1 MIMKSIRMYLTVF
14 LVLAVSACQERTPA
28 HFADIAGVYFNNLS
42 LTMSVTDSLDMTF
55 VYESSD
61 SLSVPVVIQL
71 LGRPAGQD
79 RQIEVNVSSDNAVE
93 GADYLL
99 PDLCVLPS
107 GASSMEY
114 VVTLLRTE
122 SLKKEKKNITLEL
135 SENEFFSLPVSK
147 MDQIADT
154 VSILRLDI
162 AFSDMFTKSPVAWDS
177 NLVGEFSQQ
186 KFVLLC
192 KVLEI
197 DPADFQD
204 ASVITLAKLLY
215 ISAEMTAYVEEQ
227 VSRKAEGL
235 EYDLDAFDPVTGEP
249 LSFRR

>member
-1 MIMKSIRMYLTVF
+1 
-14 LVLAVSACQERTPA
+14 
-28 HFADIAGVYFNNLS
+28 
-42 LTMSVTDSLDMTF
+42 
-55 VYESSD
+55 
-61 SLSVPVVIQL
+61 
-71 LGRPAGQD
+71 
-79 RQIEVNVSSDNAVE
+79 
-93 GADYLL
+93 
-99 PDLCVLPS
+99 
-107 GASSMEY
+107 
-114 VVTLLRTE
+114 
-122 SLKKEKKNITLEL
+122 LKKEKKNITLEL
-135 SENEFFSLPVSK
+135 RENEFFSLPVAK

-235 EYDLDAFDPVTGEP
+235 EYDQDAFDPVTGEP

>member
-1 MIMKSIRMYLTVF
+1 V
-14 LVLAVSACQERTPA
+14 
-28 HFADIAGVYFNNLS
+28 
-42 LTMSVTDSLDMTF
+42 
-55 VYESSD
+55 
-61 SLSVPVVIQL
+61 
-71 LGRPAGQD
+71 
-79 RQIEVNVSSDNAVE
+79 
-93 GADYLL
+93 
-99 PDLCVLPS
+99 
-107 GASSMEY
+107 EY

-135 SENEFFSLPVSK
+135 RENEFFSLPVAK

-235 EYDLDAFDPVTGEP
+235 EYDQDAFDPVTGEP

>member
-1 MIMKSIRMYLTVF
+1 MKRIRIYFGLI
-14 LVLAVSACQERTPA
+14 LALGFSSCQERTPA
-28 HFADIAGVYFNNLS
+28 PFADIAGVYFNNLS
-42 LTMSVTDSLDMTF
+42 QTMSVTDSLDVTF
-55 VYESSD
+55 VYESTD

-71 LGRPAGQD
+71 LGRPVDLD
-79 RQIEVNVSSDNAVE
+79 RQIDVKVTSDNAVE
-93 GADYLL
+93 GSDYLL
-99 PDLCVLPS
+99 PASCILPS
-107 GASSMEY
+107 GASSIEY
-114 VVTLLRTE
+114 NVILLRTE
-122 SLKKEKKNITLEL
+122 SLKSEKKNITLEL
-135 SENEFFSLPVSK
+135 NENEYFTLPVEQ
-147 MDQIADT
+147 MDQIVDT

-177 NLVGEFSQQ
+177 NLIGEFSQQ

-192 KVLEI
+192 EVLDI

-235 EYDLDAFDPVTGEP
+235 EYDQDAFDPVTGEP

>member
-1 MIMKSIRMYLTVF
+1 
-14 LVLAVSACQERTPA
+14 
-28 HFADIAGVYFNNLS
+28 
-42 LTMSVTDSLDMTF
+42 
-55 VYESSD
+55 
-61 SLSVPVVIQL
+61 
-71 LGRPAGQD
+71 
-79 RQIEVNVSSDNAVE
+79 
-93 GADYLL
+93 
-99 PDLCVLPS
+99 
-107 GASSMEY
+107 MEY

-135 SENEFFSLPVSK
+135 RENEFFSLPVAK

>member
-1 MIMKSIRMYLTVF
+1 
-14 LVLAVSACQERTPA
+14 
-28 HFADIAGVYFNNLS
+28 
-42 LTMSVTDSLDMTF
+42 
-55 VYESSD
+55 
-61 SLSVPVVIQL
+61 
-71 LGRPAGQD
+71 
-79 RQIEVNVSSDNAVE
+79 
-93 GADYLL
+93 
-99 PDLCVLPS
+99 
-107 GASSMEY
+107 MEY

-135 SENEFFSLPVSK
+135 RENEFFSLPVAK

-235 EYDLDAFDPVTGEP
+235 EYDQEAFDPVTGEP

>member
-1 MIMKSIRMYLTVF
+1 
-14 LVLAVSACQERTPA
+14 
-28 HFADIAGVYFNNLS
+28 
-42 LTMSVTDSLDMTF
+42 
-55 VYESSD
+55 
-61 SLSVPVVIQL
+61 
-71 LGRPAGQD
+71 
-79 RQIEVNVSSDNAVE
+79 
-93 GADYLL
+93 
-99 PDLCVLPS
+99 
-107 GASSMEY
+107 MEY

-135 SENEFFSLPVSK
+135 RENEFFSLPVAK

-227 VSRKAEGL
+227 VSREAEGL
-235 EYDLDAFDPVTGEP
+235 EYDQDAFDPVTGEP

>member
-1 MIMKSIRMYLTVF
+1 
-14 LVLAVSACQERTPA
+14 
-28 HFADIAGVYFNNLS
+28 
-42 LTMSVTDSLDMTF
+42 
-55 VYESSD
+55 
-61 SLSVPVVIQL
+61 
-71 LGRPAGQD
+71 
-79 RQIEVNVSSDNAVE
+79 
-93 GADYLL
+93 
-99 PDLCVLPS
+99 
-107 GASSMEY
+107 MEY

-135 SENEFFSLPVSK
+135 RENEFFSLPVAK

-235 EYDLDAFDPVTGEP
+235 EYDQDAFDPVTGEP

>member
-1 MIMKSIRMYLTVF
+1 MAKTVIK
-14 LVLAVSACQERTPA
+14 R
-28 HFADIAGVYFNNLS
+28 
-42 LTMSVTDSLDMTF
+42 
-55 VYESSD
+55 
-61 SLSVPVVIQL
+61 
-71 LGRPAGQD
+71 
-79 RQIEVNVSSDNAVE
+79 
-93 GADYLL
+93 
-99 PDLCVLPS
+99 
-107 GASSMEY
+107 
-114 VVTLLRTE
+114 
-122 SLKKEKKNITLEL
+122 KEKKNITLEL
-135 SENEFFSLPVSK
+135 RENEFFSLPVAK

-235 EYDLDAFDPVTGEP
+235 EYDQEAFDPVTGEP

>member
-1 MIMKSIRMYLTVF
+1 M
-14 LVLAVSACQERTPA
+14 
-28 HFADIAGVYFNNLS
+28 
-42 LTMSVTDSLDMTF
+42 
-55 VYESSD
+55 
-61 SLSVPVVIQL
+61 
-71 LGRPAGQD
+71 
-79 RQIEVNVSSDNAVE
+79 
-93 GADYLL
+93 
-99 PDLCVLPS
+99 
-107 GASSMEY
+107 
-114 VVTLLRTE
+114 
-122 SLKKEKKNITLEL
+122 KKEKKNITLEL
-135 SENEFFSLPVSK
+135 RENEFFSLPVAK

-227 VSRKAEGL
+227 VSREAEGL
-235 EYDLDAFDPVTGEP
+235 EYDQDAFDPVTGEP